1 MKYAGAY
8 TQDSSKSIYLEDIKL
23 IMFPN
28 SGPKE
33 ALWSIRFLKF
43 EYKVVSWDLLS
54 DMIWGRTLG
63 QGSNYLVKLGDQ
75 G

>member
-54 DMIWGRTLG
+54 DMIWG
-63 QGSNYLVKLGDQ
+63 SNYLVKLGDQ